1 MEDVEDKALKI
12 FLMYINQEKFFQL
25 YNLLNYNANFHTD
38 APPNISSKVRNFITQ
53 R

>member
-12 FLMYINQEKFFQL
+12 SLMYINQEKFFQS
-25 YNLLNYNANFHTD
+25 YNLLNYNANFHID
-38 APPNISSKVRNFITQ
+38 VLLNISSKVRNFITQ